1 MNQNKM
7 MSTTIGIS
15 GMGPGGEEVFLPFIC
30 VVTKKATLKYLP
42 MELGRFNCIRRTNMY
57 W

>member
-15 GMGPGGEEVFLPFIC
+15 GMGPGGEEVFLPVMVLSQKRLLSNIE
-30 VVTKKATLKYLP
+30 AREGP
-42 MELGRFNCIRRTNMY
+42 TNGAGAF
-57 W
+57 

>member
-15 GMGPGGEEVFLPFIC
+15 GMGPGGEEVFLP
-30 VVTKKATLKYLP
+30 VMVLSQKKATP
-42 MELGRFNCIRRTNMY
+42 NIANIDQ
-57 W
+57 

>member
-15 GMGPGGEEVFLPFIC
+15 GMGPGGEEVFLPVMVLSQKRLLWNIE
-30 VVTKKATLKYLP
+30 AREGP
-42 MELGRFNCIRRTNMY
+42 TNGAEAF
-57 W
+57 